1 MIKRGKMMAG
11 ILVVSAVASFLTF
24 GAHAQDAGGALAGL
38 GNSKDPVQIDSAQLE
53 VIDKEQKAIYSG
65 DVVVRQGPT
74 MLRCSRLVVF
84 YDRQNA
90 NSGQNAAAGQ
100 GNIRKLECEGPL
112 SAVSGNSTVTGDRG
126 TYDGKSQVINV
137 IGNVILTDCNNVQRG
152 DKMTYNIQTG
162 VATVSGGRIS
172 GVFGQGGSSNANG
185 CQ

>member
-1 MIKRGKMMAG
+1 MNKRGIWAAA
-11 ILVVSAVASFLTF
+11 VVYAASVAALASP
-24 GAHAQDAGGALAGL
+24 ASAQDAGGALAGL

-65 DVVVRQGPT
+65 DVVVRQGAT
-74 MLRCSRLVVF
+74 LLRCSRLVVF
-84 YDRQNA
+84 YERQNA
-90 NSGQNAAAGQ
+90 NNGQAAASGQ
-100 GNIRKLECEGPL
+100 GNIRQLECEGPL

-152 DKMTYNIQTG
+152 DKMTYNVRTG
-162 VATVSGGRIS
+162 VATVTGGRIS